1 MSRKIFVVIFILC
14 MVSCPGS
21 LITPTFLSNDYK
33 KIYKHSVC
41 DPDRSFP
48 QMIVLPYFK
57 NATQVVHDCKVY
69 KKYETALALM
79 IFYDHWKS
87 NFGDSNLKVKN
98 ALENIMITWGLKK
111 RTLKKAYSIK
121 GKKIKNPTIV
131 GLTQGKSVVWVWRG
145 KNYKISRSSLAH
157 ELVHVSLRALN
168 GHGDYDHEGPIKEG
182 WTSEHTELIIDV
194 NRAIE
199 AFGL

>member
-1 MSRKIFVVIFILC
+1 MKNILLLLMLNSAFIC
-14 MVSCPGS
+14 AQNIHVPVDT
-21 LITPTFLSNDYK
+21 IVKTF
-33 KIYKHSVC
+33 H
-41 DPDRSFP
+41 
-48 QMIVLPYFK
+48 
-57 NATQVVHDCKVY
+57 
-69 KKYETALALM
+69 ET
-79 IFYDHWKS
+79 
-87 NFGDSNLKVKN
+87 
-98 ALENIMITWGLKK
+98 T
-111 RTLKKAYSIK
+111 IK

-145 KNYKISRSSLAH
+145 KNFKISRSSLAH

-199 AFGL
+199 AFVL